1 MINPDCRFFCPRFF
15 RISRHVKRE
24 KVITKIFVEI
34 YNTNIWTGDCLL
46 SIRQKE
52 VEIDKRKRLT

>member
-1 MINPDCRFFCPRFF
+1 MINPDCGFFVLVFSVF
-15 RISRHVKRE
+15 RVMSRE

-34 YNTNIWTGDCLL
+34 YNTDIWTGDCLL